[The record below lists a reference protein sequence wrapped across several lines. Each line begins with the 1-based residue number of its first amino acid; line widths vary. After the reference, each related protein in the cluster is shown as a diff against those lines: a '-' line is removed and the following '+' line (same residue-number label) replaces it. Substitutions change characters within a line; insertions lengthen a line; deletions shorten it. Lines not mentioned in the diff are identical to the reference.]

1 MMHLRVQ
8 RLGEGLHP
16 SEMVVSVAT
25 KDGPEELV
33 VDPHSLQND
42 SLEIGYPVGR
52 DGDLL
57 LVELPRQTA
66 RGAWRVWVREN
77 ELTSERLR
85 ESA

>member
-16 SEMVVSVAT
+16 SEMVVSVTT

-33 VDPHSLQND
+33 IDPHSLQGD
-42 SLEIGYPVGR
+42 TLEIGYPVGR
-52 DGDLL
+52 EGNML

-66 RGAWRVWVREN
+66 RGAWRVWVRED
-77 ELTSERLR
+77 ELRSERVR
-85 ESA
+85 ETA

>member
-1 MMHLRVQ
+1 MMHLKVQ

-16 SEMVVSVAT
+16 SEMVVTVAT

-33 VDPHSLQND
+33 VDPHSLQGD

-52 DGDLL
+52 DGELL

-66 RGAWRVWVREN
+66 RGAWRVWVQQG
-77 ELTSERLR
+77 ELTSERVR
-85 ESA
+85 EPA